1 MAPGR
6 SRTGSGGASSLMP
19 APLEAKLFGDL
30 GGLPMPHGP
39 TQPFHQ
45 SGKRMP
51 IALSRPG
58 TPHFVAPNLSRRMIV
73 PWRQTGHRPAR
84 SWRVSDRVTDTL
96 AKGFGIRL
104 IRTDPPE
111 SVDCSRC
118 RALVKSQPGG
128 PPVGQPRSRSRGS
141 ESPAAVTVM
150 PLGLKHDLRPI
161 PNRHRAA
168 KSRMDRPNRGPTRRS
183 HARCTARTTTSA
195 RSRGPGAA
203 PRRTRPACNPLR
215 ATRTCNKLLGVYM

>member
-1 MAPGR
+1 
-6 SRTGSGGASSLMP
+6 MP

-51 IALSRPG
+51 ITLSRPG
-58 TPHFVAPNLSRRMIV
+58 TLHFVAPNLSCRMIV

-128 PPVGQPRSRSRGS
+128 RQRSAQKPFSGFGEPSGCDGDDPRPEAR
-141 ESPAAVTVM
+141 PTAV
-150 PLGLKHDLRPI
+150 

-203 PRRTRPACNPLR
+203 PRRTRPERNPLR
-215 ATRTCNKLLGVYM
+215 ATRTCNKLRGVYM